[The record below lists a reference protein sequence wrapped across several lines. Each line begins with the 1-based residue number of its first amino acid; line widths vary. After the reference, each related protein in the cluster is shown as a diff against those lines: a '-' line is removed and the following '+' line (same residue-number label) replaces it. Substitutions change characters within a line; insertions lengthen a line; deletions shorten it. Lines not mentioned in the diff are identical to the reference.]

1 MGYLEDADLSHIET
15 TLGPR
20 RKAELKH
27 ISNTIFWT
35 GCGTIGIVLYCY
47 WEENW
52 HIEVRK
58 LFFSFYSSWLY
69 TYFGFLQVP
78 ICI

>member
-1 MGYLEDADLSHIET
+1 MGYLEDVDLNHIET
-15 TLGPR
+15 TLEP

-27 ISNTIFWT
+27 ISNTTFWT
-35 GCGTIGIVLYCY
+35 GYRTVGIVLYYY

-58 LFFSFYSSWLY
+58 LFFSFYSS
-69 TYFGFLQVP
+69 
-78 ICI
+78 